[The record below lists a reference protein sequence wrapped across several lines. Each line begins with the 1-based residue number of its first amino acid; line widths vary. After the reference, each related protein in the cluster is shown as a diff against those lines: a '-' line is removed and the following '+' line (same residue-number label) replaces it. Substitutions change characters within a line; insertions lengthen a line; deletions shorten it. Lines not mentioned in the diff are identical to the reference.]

1 MSKSAPDLEQA
12 LALTSK
18 KGRARRPAEPDEG
31 RPSRVMIAIHVDP
44 EVRDQLREIA
54 YEQKVPLRGLVC
66 AGLNAVFAKYHKPEI
81 AR

>member
-18 KGRARRPAEPDEG
+18 GRARAVEPHDG

-44 EVRDQLREIA
+44 EVRDQLRAIA

-66 AGLNAVFAKYHKPEI
+66 AGLNAVFAQHHKPEI